1 MKKEWSNGARSFS
14 EDVWM
19 SSPSMIIPCSIVGI
33 TVEAHINPIAEV
45 NIMPCHLSYTILGDV
60 TLTPSDKLFN
70 SCPFGHIPVC
80 RGVASVVPLT

>member
-33 TVEAHINPIAEV
+33 TVEAHINPIMEV
-45 NIMPCHLSYTILGDV
+45 NIMPWHLSYTILGDV
-60 TLTPSDKLFN
+60 TLTPSDY
-70 SCPFGHIPVC
+70 SI
-80 RGVASVVPLT
+80 VVPLDTLLNVGGSQVLCY